1 MADPMTG
8 APSPVP
14 GYQRFFAELKRRRV
28 FRVMAVYGAVG
39 FALLQALDLLM
50 PALLLPEWTYRLV
63 AVLLFLGFPVAV
75 VLAWAFESTP
85 EGIRRTADA
94 DPGELTAIAAQPAAK
109 RWPVGLAA
117 LAATGLF
124 AGAVWGGL
132 RATGPGGEPGGTA
145 ADAGATAPS
154 AVAERRGAPAP
165 ASEPTS
171 ADALGS
177 RQAVAVLPFADLAG
191 TDESRAFALGLHDDL
206 MTQLTKVPDL
216 KVTSRTSVMA
226 YAEGGR
232 PVREIADELRVGS
245 IVEGG
250 VRTAG
255 GRVRLNVQLIDP
267 ATDEHIWAETY
278 DSELTAETVFEI
290 QGEIARAVATAL
302 EAELSPEQTAALG
315 EVLTDDIEAWNAYHA
330 GKLLEDRQ
338 DDETSERRTV
348 ELFERAVELDPGFTA
363 AWARLVR
370 ARAWLLRRGLSSDTL
385 PARRSLD
392 RLRAIDPDG
401 PDTRFAEGI
410 YQYYAIGDY
419 AAALAA
425 FEDALRA
432 RPGDPEFLQFS
443 GWVLRRLGRWD
454 EALARLERAIELDP
468 RNASLL
474 WNQGLNYY
482 RLRELA
488 RGRRLFERAL
498 GLDPAGSTLG
508 GWLVEL
514 ELFTAGDSAAAR
526 RAFESG
532 LGMESPGM
540 REAVAYWLAYA
551 RRDGPAAIAH
561 ANRITGGWA
570 RVETSSTNRRS
581 LSRAAR
587 LALAHRMAGDEAKAA
602 TWADSAVAEARSAL
616 ASRPA
621 PEPRDR
627 FGVASV
633 AHASLGYAL
642 AIRGAPGDAE
652 EAVRHAE
659 EAVRLYGPAEDAM
672 DSDFAEWLLVRTYVL
687 TGRSDDAV
695 DRIESILSRPHSFGL
710 GDLTLDPLYD
720 VLRSDPRFAALVT
733 RLEEMIER

>member
-1 MADPMTG
+1 MTG

-154 AVAERRGAPAP
+154 AVAERRGAPAS
-165 ASEPTS
+165 AAEPTS

-206 MTQLTKVPDL
+206 LTQLTKVPEL
-216 KVTSRTSVMA
+216 RVTSRTSVMA
-226 YAEGGR
+226 YAEGAP
-232 PVREIADELRVGS
+232 PVREIARELGVGA

-255 GRVRLNVQLIDP
+255 GRVRMNVQLIDP
-267 ATDEHIWAETY
+267 ASDEHIWAETY
-278 DSELTAETVFEI
+278 DAELTASNVFEI
-290 QGEIARAVATAL
+290 QGQIARAVAGAL
-302 EAELSPEQTAALG
+302 EAELSPAQTAELG
-315 EVLTDDIEAWNAYHA
+315 EALTDDIEAWNAYHA
-330 GKLLEDRQ
+330 GKLLEDRS
-338 DDETSERRTV
+338 DDPASERRTI
-348 ELFERAVELDPGFTA
+348 EMFQRAVELDPDFAA

-370 ARAWLLRRGLSSDTL
+370 AQAWLLRRGLSSDTL

-392 RLRAIDPDG
+392 RLRAIEPDG
-401 PDTRFAEGI
+401 ADTRFAEGV

-419 AAALAA
+419 EAALAA
-425 FEDALRA
+425 FESALES
-432 RPGDPEFLQFS
+432 RPGDPEVLQFS

-454 EALARLERAIELDP
+454 EALARIERAIELDP

-482 RLRELA
+482 RLREVA

-514 ELFTAGDSAAAR
+514 ELFPAGDSVSAR
-526 RAFESG
+526 RVFEEG
-532 LGMESPGM
+532 LGMEAPGQKD
-540 REAVAYWLAYA
+540 AVAYWLAYV
-551 RRDGPAAIAH
+551 RRDYGAAIDLAKRLSGEP
-561 ANRITGGWA
+561 AGI
-570 RVETSSTNRRS
+570 ETSSTNRRTH
-581 LSRAAR
+581 SRAAR
-587 LALAHRMAGDEAKAA
+587 LALAHRLAGHRDEAAA
-602 TWADSAVAEARSAL
+602 WADSAVAEARAAL
-616 ASRPA
+616 TSRP
-621 PEPRDR
+621 PPVPRDR

-642 AIRGAPGDAE
+642 ALRGAPGDAE
-652 EAVRHAE
+652 EAVRE
-659 EAVRLYGPAEDAM
+659 GREALRLYDYAHDAM
-672 DSDFAEWLLVRTYVL
+672 DCDYADWLVLRIYAL
-687 TGRSDDAV
+687 TGRADDFFAKV
-695 DRIESILSRPHSFGL
+695 DEIQSRPSTIGL

-720 VLRSDPRFAALVT
+720 ELRADPRFPERVRAAEAQAGT
-733 RLEEMIER
+733 